1 MAAFI
6 EVSDAVVLPIV
17 ERLELILTWQHPT
30 VVILTGMSIMTF

>member
-6 EVSDAVVLPIV
+6 EVSDAV
-17 ERLELILTWQHPT
+17 ERLELILTWQHPI